1 MTTAQDQQS
10 RAEPATVVV
19 GAMHRVKAGASFPE
33 NIQCVNCGAQQ
44 DEFSKPCS
52 AFMNEA
58 AAARAGIEGARWNK

>member
-10 RAEPATVVV
+10 RSEPETCVV
-19 GAMHRVKAGASFPE
+19 GAMHRVKASAAFPD
-33 NIQCVNCGAQQ
+33 NTGCVNCGAQQ

-58 AAARAGIEGARWNK
+58 AAARAVIEGAPWNK